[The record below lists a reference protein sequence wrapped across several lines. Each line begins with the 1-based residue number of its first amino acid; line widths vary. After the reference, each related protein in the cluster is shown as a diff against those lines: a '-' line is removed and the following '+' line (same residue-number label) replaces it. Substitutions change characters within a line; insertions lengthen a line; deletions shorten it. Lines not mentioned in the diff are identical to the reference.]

1 MEEKDPRGDAVT
13 PPQEMRRKEATKVHT
28 NHKLIAF
35 LVSEEINL
43 FQIALDSSFLPD
55 NSVRCCLI
63 VFMLINITVP
73 EGETGTQRGLGV
85 ERALDP

>member
-43 FQIALDSSFLPD
+43 FQIA
-55 NSVRCCLI
+55 
-63 VFMLINITVP
+63 
-73 EGETGTQRGLGV
+73 
-85 ERALDP
+85 